1 MKFSISLGTDHVG
14 HQDAT
19 SSGGISAVARA
30 VEANGLD
37 AVFVTDHP
45 APDTRWLAG
54 GGHHALEP
62 TVALTVAAAATTTLR
77 LHTHI
82 YVLAL
87 RNPFLAAKALG
98 SLSIVSG
105 GRLICG
111 VAAGYL
117 RPEFSAAGVP
127 FAERNRR
134 TDDAIAILRR
144 LWAGEVVAGEQD
156 GWKATGVQTAPV
168 APPSPIWIGGNSSG
182 AMRRAAQLG
191 DGWAP
196 FPTMGVP
203 TAATKTTELTE
214 VTTLAE
220 QIARLQDW
228 RAEAGSAG
236 PFDVCC
242 GAFSLAGWRSGT
254 VSDAQLLDELGTM
267 GRAGV
272 TWTTV
277 DVGGTSSAE
286 SVDRIGRFASRVA
299 QQL

>member
-1 MKFSISLGTDHVG
+1 MKFSISLGTDDVG
-14 HQDAT
+14 RPEAT
-19 SSGGISAVARA
+19 SVGGISAVAQA

-98 SLSIVSG
+98 SLAIVSG

-117 RPEFSAAGVP
+117 RPEFNAAGIP
-127 FAERNRR
+127 FDERNRR
-134 TDDAIAILRR
+134 TDDAIGMLRQ
-144 LWAGEVVAGEQD
+144 LWAGEVVAGEHD

-168 APPSPIWIGGNSSG
+168 APPSPIWIGGNSTG
-182 AMRRAAQLG
+182 AMRRAARLG

-203 TAATKTTELTE
+203 TAATKTTELTD
-214 VTTLAE
+214 VATLAE
-220 QIARLQDW
+220 QISRLDDW

-242 GAFSLAGWRSGT
+242 GAFSLAGWREGS
-254 VSDAQLLDELGTM
+254 VSDAKLLDELGTM
-267 GRAGV
+267 ATAGV

-277 DVGGTSSAE
+277 DVGGAGIAD
-286 SVDRIGRFASRVA
+286 SVDRIGRFASGVA
-299 QQL
+299 RQL